1 MFSNFNAAWIQRF
14 DELQQTISPQQ
25 GSFASSCDET
35 SNPMG
40 LTSAVTASKTELDEI
55 QERAFPELLVYSQR
69 ELQLRARN
77 RHLTANDYQQSV
89 GLLKHEEMKAWFE
102 ADQSK
107 ILWVNSWLAGHTDW
121 ASAFS
126 LNLIDH
132 AAQLPYITPLLHLCL
147 GHSAAVPIL
156 TTANIVQSFVFQTLK
171 RHVAQISSTAA
182 KLALERCE
190 SARDSPETLWEI
202 FQDILL
208 QVKAQCIWFV
218 IDAIDMLHSNNGEI
232 LLGFLDS
239 LAKQPTWTVKI
250 FVTSRNA
257 GPSKLLSPLSVNGG
271 ALSTQSAVITI
282 SRARHRTLA
291 TLLAKHTRKPGRLA
305 DDPDSSNR
313 EGAPVNINERKN
325 SPRDAEWCDFEESDS
340 LASFE
345 CEDIFA
351 SSEDDGSFGVNV
363 QRPSPLVLRR
373 NKESFLDDSD
383 LDLNLE
389 EIRDAQSE
397 SVFGI
402 REDSETE
409 DIFGAPSIPCGKDL
423 DEIIADDDH
432 VNIWDSDGS
441 NS

>member
-14 DELQQTISPQQ
+14 DELQHTISPQQ
-25 GSFASSCDET
+25 ASFASSCDET
-35 SNPMG
+35 SNPMP
-40 LTSAVTASKTELDEI
+40 LTSAVTVSKAELDEI
-55 QERAFPELLVYSQR
+55 EERAFPELLVYSQR

-77 RHLTANDYQQSV
+77 RHLSANDYQQSV

-132 AAQLPYITPLLHLCL
+132 AAQLPYITPLLHLCQ
-147 GHSAAVPIL
+147 GRSAAVAIP
-156 TTANIVQSFVFQTLK
+156 TMANIIQSFTFQTLK
-171 RHVAQISSTAA
+171 RHVAQISSKASE
-182 KLALERCE
+182 LALERCE

-208 QVKAQCIWFV
+208 HVKAKCIWFV
-218 IDAIDMLHSNNGEI
+218 IDAIDMLHNTDGEI

-239 LAKQPTWTVKI
+239 IAKQPMWTVKI
-250 FVTSRNA
+250 FITSRNA
-257 GPSKLLSPLSVNGG
+257 GPSKLLSPPSINGG

-291 TLLAKHTRKPGRLA
+291 TLLAKHTRKPGRLP
-305 DDPDSSNR
+305 DDPDSSNT
-313 EGAPVNINERKN
+313 EGAPVNVNKGRG
-325 SPRDAEWCDFEESDS
+325 SARDAEWCDLEESDS
-340 LASFE
+340 PGSIE
-345 CEDIFA
+345 CEDAFA
-351 SSEDDGSFGVNV
+351 SSEDDESFGVNM

-402 REDSETE
+402 SEESETE
-409 DIFGAPSIPCGKDL
+409 DIFGAPSIPCGNDL
-423 DEIIADDDH
+423 SQIIVDDDH
-432 VNIWDSDGS
+432 VNIWDSDDS